1 MDKLKETLAL
11 LVHMQVIYK
20 RFMPHPTY
28 AHYTYLDI
36 TITEMKSY
44 QIPIEKN
51 WKNYKGD
58 EELPNSYRE
67 ELERH

>member
-1 MDKLKETLAL
+1 
-11 LVHMQVIYK
+11 
-20 RFMPHPTY
+20 MPHPTY

-36 TITEMKSY
+36 TIREMKSY